1 METYLAETID
11 IISNK
16 EKYDTSVKMVLADK
30 QIIARILKYSLEE
43 FADYE
48 ISEKRV
54 TSGWVHHNL
63 EASEVKEIS
72 ELFEKVQSSLLDF
85 EIYSP
90 KVKPRDKGKK
100 IIPNKTIVWAN
111 STKCPTLYRYNKLA
125 PKPLRGKTGN
135 LFAILISTINPR
147 V

>member
-48 ISEKRV
+48 ISDIIKNMDEPV
-54 TSGWVHHNL
+54 V
-63 EASEVKEIS
+63 SEVRVEPGATNTEVIKKSS
-72 ELFEKVQSSLLDF
+72 EEDNIPGEGKIYFDIYVFQCIMEKNRSKYLL
-85 EIYSP
+85 
-90 KVKPRDKGKK
+90 
-100 IIPNKTIVWAN
+100 T
-111 STKCPTLYRYNKLA
+111 
-125 PKPLRGKTGN
+125 
-135 LFAILISTINPR
+135 
-147 V
+147 